1 MKLVISLLFILITI
15 SYAFLAHGKAS
26 TDLSV
31 LDDETRSLIMKE
43 RMRTQGFNTE
53 ANQPNAN
60 KNPSDPFNKKNTTV
74 IDGGISTGCD
84 INIGNSKSR
93 PGMNSKPTTVII
105 TGPIIQMPGKGC
117 K

>member
-1 MKLVISLLFILITI
+1 MKHALTIIFLLVSV
-15 SYAFLAHGKAS
+15 SYGMLAHSKAS

-43 RMRTQGFNTE
+43 RMRTQGLNAG
-53 ANQPNAN
+53 ANQPNEG
-60 KNPSDPFNKKNTTV
+60 KNPNDPFGKKNTTV
-74 IDGGISTGCD
+74 INGGISSGCD

-105 TGPIIQMPGKGC
+105 TGPVIQMPGKGC

>member
-1 MKLVISLLFILITI
+1 MKSALLLLFFAITFP
-15 SYAFLAHGKAS
+15 YGLLAHSKAS

-31 LDDETRSLIMKE
+31 LGDDTRALIMKE
-43 RMRTQGFNTE
+43 KMRTQGLNSDK
-53 ANQPNAN
+53 NQPGDT
-60 KNPSDPFNKKNTTV
+60 KDPLKRKNTTL
-74 IDGGISTGCD
+74 IDGGISSGCD

-105 TGPIIQMPGKGC
+105 TGPVIQMSGKGC